1 MKAINLPI
9 VAAALPGLLLAAAA
23 SAAAPEQGW
32 LLRVNGYWLDANEGR
47 VSPANTAYRSR
58 VENSAAVAGGVA
70 GEYRLGPRLG
80 VELGLLAGADN
91 DYTVTFDG
99 GMVAATDTMAFD
111 AACVGLNVHLT
122 PGKKADLYAGPLL
135 AYVAY
140 SNMSLGVAAA
150 PPGSPG
156 LLVPLSVSLGDEMAL
171 GANVGVD
178 VQIKQSHWL
187 FNVDLK
193 YLAANPDTTLEGMRA
208 VPFRDRAAIDPL
220 MVGVGFGYRF

>member
-9 VAAALPGLLLAAAA
+9 VAAILAGLLLPATA

-32 LLRVNGYWLDANEGR
+32 RLRVNGYWLGVSEGR
-47 VSPANTAYRSR
+47 VSPSNTGYRSR
-58 VENSAAVAGGVA
+58 VENASAAGGGVS
-70 GEYRLGPRLG
+70 GEYRFGPRLG
-80 VELGLLAGADN
+80 IEVGLLGGADN

-99 GMVAATDTMAFD
+99 GLLAATDTLAFD

-122 PGKKADLYAGPLL
+122 PGKKADLYAGPFL
-135 AYVAY
+135 AYLTY
-140 SNMSLGVAAA
+140 SDMSLGVAPA